1 MAVLAEMTAKR
12 PERGDSHA
20 SADHVVLLDE
30 LVGMAVF
37 NKRID
42 DLTGEH
48 MAVLVATTTRKTAR
62 SI

>member
-1 MAVLAEMTAKR
+1 
-12 PERGDSHA
+12 
-20 SADHVVLLDE
+20 VLLDE

-42 DLTGEH
+42 DLTGEN
-48 MAVLVATTTRKTAR
+48 MAALVATTTRKTAR